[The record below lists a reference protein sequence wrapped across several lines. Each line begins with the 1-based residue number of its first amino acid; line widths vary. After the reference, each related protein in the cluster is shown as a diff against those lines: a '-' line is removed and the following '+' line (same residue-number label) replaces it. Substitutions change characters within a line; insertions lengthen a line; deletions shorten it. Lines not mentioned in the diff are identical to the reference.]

1 MNKDFINYIENIL
14 LPEYIDYELWTIQI
28 KFQDDSVYTI
38 HSYHYKKDMIQ
49 NIIESKNMSIK
60 EIIVCYNDEF
70 EFTDNNYFHY
80 LEIEQYTIEDLRE
93 AYIIDLNVKI
103 DESKKT
109 TKEELDSIKKLENK
123 LKNILEDINE

>member
-28 KFQDDSVYTI
+28 KFQDDSGYTI

-93 AYIIDLNVKI
+93 AFKI